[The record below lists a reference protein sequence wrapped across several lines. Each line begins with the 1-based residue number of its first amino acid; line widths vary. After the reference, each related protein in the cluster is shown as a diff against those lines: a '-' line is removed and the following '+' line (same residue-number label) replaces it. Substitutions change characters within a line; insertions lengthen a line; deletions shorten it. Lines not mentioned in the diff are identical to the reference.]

1 MQLIRTN
8 ERLLDEEDTLG
19 NDPSDTEQFN
29 ISFLNSLNNQ
39 RARLMIAYQG
49 KEKEFTPGPH
59 IFTIGRSQDCDIVV
73 SDRLSSRKH
82 AHFVYRKGKFVLIDH
97 STNGTF
103 VRSNGPTEICLVEQ
117 EQLPLTGSGIIGLGK
132 STYIEKDQLI
142 HFSCCYDKRDSTHS
156 D

>member
-8 ERLLDEEDTLG
+8 EQLLDEEDTLG
-19 NDPSDTEQFN
+19 NDPSDTEQYN

-39 RARLMIAYQG
+39 RARLVIAYQG

-59 IFTIGRSQDCDIVV
+59 IFTMGRGQDCDIVV

-103 VRSNGPTEICLVEQ
+103 VQTEDEQ
-117 EQLPLTGSGIIGLGK
+117 TTFIRRGEMRLWGSGWIALG
-132 STYIEKDQLI
+132 QPL
-142 HFSCCYDKRDSTHS
+142 S
-156 D
+156 DGAAIRFENI

>member
-1 MQLIRTN
+1 MHMRQVNEQLLN
-8 ERLLDEEDTLG
+8 EEDTLG

-29 ISFLNSLNNQ
+29 ISFLNSLNDQ
-39 RARLMIAYQG
+39 RARLVVTYRG

-59 IFTIGRSQDCDIVV
+59 IFTMGRGQDCDIVV

-103 VRSNGPTEICLVEQ
+103 VRSNGPTELCLVEQ
-117 EQLPLTGSGIIGLGK
+117 EQLPLTGSGIISLGK
-132 STYIEKDQLI
+132 STYKEKDQLI
-142 HFSCCYDKRDSTHS
+142 HYSCCYDKRDGAHS

>member
-1 MQLIRTN
+1 MQLTQTN
-8 ERLLDEEDTLG
+8 EQLLNQEDTLG
-19 NDPSDTEQFN
+19 NDPSDTEQYN
-29 ISFLNSLNNQ
+29 IRFLKSLNNQ
-39 RARLMIAYQG
+39 RARLVVTYQG
-49 KEKEFTPGPH
+49 EAKEFKPGPH
-59 IFTIGRSQDCDIVV
+59 IFTMGRGQDCDIVV

-132 STYIEKDQLI
+132 STYKEKDQLI
-142 HFSCCYDKRDSTHS
+142 YFSCCYDKRDSTHS